1 MTTMHTDQLA
11 DLLFGRDSKLV
22 NLKLCRGDAPH
33 VTESDLRNE
42 VHFGLT
48 QVALGTCDTHADFP
62 EDRNA
67 KRVNLAALTIN

>member
-1 MTTMHTDQLA
+1 MTHTHTDPLA

-33 VTESDLRNE
+33 VSEAELRNE

-48 QVALGTCDTHADFP
+48 QVELGTCDTHSDFP

-67 KRVNLAALTIN
+67 KRVNLAAITIN